1 MSYRDRDRFENSRPD
16 QYGQEH
22 YGRRQ
27 YGQSGYD
34 QQRGGWDQ
42 QQHHGWQAGGEHQRG
57 DWRGR
62 ETGGWRGREPNDWR
76 GREPTDWRGRES
88 REDYPGR
95 ESQDWQSRASR
106 DHQPLSQEP
115 FGHEPFPHSAFG
127 ESEPPRYF
135 GTGAQ
140 GHGGGPSFTGGT
152 YGTADWRSDSPYFDE
167 VGFNRGQ
174 YEDPLSSESQ
184 GRSQPRQGGFGQT
197 RYGQNRYGQSGYG
210 ESSFYGRGRQQ
221 QRRYPQGPKGYTR
234 SDERLRE
241 DISERLMQAYDIDS
255 SEVTVQVQGGKV
267 VLEGTV
273 PSRHMK
279 HAIEDIADGAPG
291 VQDVDNRIRV
301 TSNETRWGGG
311 QDAGSV
317 ASNANN
323 PVAGGSSNQ
332 SLSGSGTTGTASTG
346 TASTG
351 TASSGRTTTS
361 GVRRDS

>member
-1 MSYRDRDRFENSRPD
+1 MSYRDRDRDRPD

-27 YGQSGYD
+27 YGQPHYD

-42 QQHHGWQAGGEHQRG
+42 QHQGWQASEQQRG
-57 DWRGR
+57 DWRGG
-62 ETGGWRGREPNDWR
+62 EAGGWRGREPY
-76 GREPTDWRGRES
+76 DWRGRES
-88 REDYPGR
+88 REDYLGPD
-95 ESQDWQSRASR
+95 SQDWQSRTSR
-106 DHQPLSQEP
+106 DNHPLAQEP
-115 FGHEPFPHSAFG
+115 SGHAPFGHSAFG
-127 ESEPPRYF
+127 ESERPRYF

-152 YGTADWRSDSPYFDE
+152 YGTADWRSDAPYFDE
-167 VGFNRGQ
+167 VGFNRGN
-174 YEDPLSSESQ
+174 YEDPLPTRASQ
-184 GRSQPRQGGFGQT
+184 GRSSPQYRPPGYGRSG
-197 RYGQNRYGQSGYG
+197 YGQSRDAQYGQSGYDP
-210 ESSFYGRGRQQ
+210 SLRRQNE

-267 VLEGTV
+267 VLDGTV

-301 TSNETRWGGG
+301 TGSAHRWSTN
-311 QDAGSV
+311 QDVGSV
-317 ASNANN
+317 ATNANN
-323 PVAGGSSNQ
+323 PIAGGSSNQ
-332 SLSGSGTTGTASTG
+332 SLSGTTPT
-346 TASTG
+346 
-351 TASSGRTTTS
+351 GRTTAAGS
-361 GVRRDS
+361 RRDS

>member
-1 MSYRDRDRFENSRPD
+1 MSYRNRDPRDYRSGSPEFESNRPD

-22 YGRRQ
+22 HGRRQ
-27 YGQSGYD
+27 YGQSPD
-34 QQRGGWDQ
+34 QSRGWDQ
-42 QQHHGWQAGGEHQRG
+42 QQHGWQSGEQQRGG
-57 DWRGR
+57 DWRGQQA
-62 ETGGWRGREPNDWR
+62 GGWRGREPS
-76 GREPTDWRGRES
+76 DWRGRES
-88 REDYPGR
+88 REEYLGR
-95 ESQDWQSRASR
+95 ESQDWQARASR
-106 DHQPLSQEP
+106 DTQPLSQEP
-115 FGHEPFPHSAFG
+115 FGHEPFTHSAFG

-140 GHGGGPSFTGGT
+140 GYGGGPSFTGGT

-167 VGFNRGQ
+167 VGFNRGR
-174 YEDPLSSESQ
+174 YEDPLSRQSE
-184 GRSQPRQGGFGQT
+184 GRSQYRQSG
-197 RYGQNRYGQSGYG
+197 YGQSGYG
-210 ESSFYGRGRQQ
+210 VGRQ

-255 SEVTVQVQGGKV
+255 SEVTVQVLSGKV

-273 PSRHMK
+273 PSRFMK
-279 HAIEDIADGAPG
+279 HAIEDIADSAPG
-291 VQDVDNRIRV
+291 VQDVDNRVRV
-301 TSNETRWGGG
+301 TSSGSRWGSS

-332 SLSGSGTTGTASTG
+332 SLGGTTSA
-346 TASTG
+346 
-351 TASSGRTTTS
+351 GRTTTT

>member
-1 MSYRDRDRFENSRPD
+1 MSYRDRERFENSRPD

-27 YGQSGYD
+27 YGQSGYE

-42 QQHHGWQAGGEHQRG
+42 QQHHGWQAGGEQQRG
-57 DWRGR
+57 DWRGGR
-62 ETGGWRGREPNDWR
+62 EGGGWRGREPNDWR
-76 GREPTDWRGRES
+76 GRES
-88 REDYPGR
+88 REDYLGR

-115 FGHEPFPHSAFG
+115 FGHEPFTHSSFG
-127 ESEPPRYF
+127 ESEQPRYF

-140 GHGGGPSFTGGT
+140 GHGGGPSITGGT

-167 VGFNRGQ
+167 VGLN
-174 YEDPLSSESQ
+174 SE
-184 GRSQPRQGGFGQT
+184 GRPQQRQGGFGQGG
-197 RYGQNRYGQSGYG
+197 YGQSGYGRSGYGQSGYG
-210 ESSFYGRGRQQ
+210 ESALYGRGRQQ
-221 QRRYPQGPKGYTR
+221 QRRFPQGPKGYTR

-273 PSRHMK
+273 PNRYMK

-301 TSNETRWGGG
+301 TSSGSRWGTS

-332 SLSGSGTTGTASTG
+332 SLSGTGTGTSTG
-346 TASTG
+346 AGAT
-351 TASSGRTTTS
+351 SSGRTTS

>member
-1 MSYRDRDRFENSRPD
+1 M
-16 QYGQEH
+16 
-22 YGRRQ
+22 
-27 YGQSGYD
+27 
-34 QQRGGWDQ
+34 
-42 QQHHGWQAGGEHQRG
+42 
-57 DWRGR
+57 
-62 ETGGWRGREPNDWR
+62 
-76 GREPTDWRGRES
+76 
-88 REDYPGR
+88 
-95 ESQDWQSRASR
+95 
-106 DHQPLSQEP
+106 SQEP
-115 FGHEPFPHSAFG
+115 FGHEPFTHSAFG

-152 YGTADWRSDSPYFDE
+152 YGTADWRSDSPYFNE
-167 VGFNRGQ
+167 VGFNRGN
-174 YEDPLSSESQ
+174 YEDPLSPQSQ
-184 GRSQPRQGGFGQT
+184 GRPQYRQGGSGQAG
-197 RYGQNRYGQSGYG
+197 YGQNRYGQSGYG
-210 ESSFYGRGRQQ
+210 HSGYGESAFYGQGRRQ

-255 SEVTVQVQGGKV
+255 SEVTVQVQVGKV

-273 PSRHMK
+273 PDRYMK

-301 TSNETRWGGG
+301 TSSSNRWGTS

-332 SLSGSGTTGTASTG
+332 SVSGTGAT
-346 TASTG
+346 
-351 TASSGRTTTS
+351 SSGRTTTS

>member
-1 MSYRDRDRFENSRPD
+1 MSYRDRERFENSRPD

-22 YGRRQ
+22 YGRRR
-27 YGQSGYD
+27 YGQSGHE

-42 QQHHGWQAGGEHQRG
+42 QQHHGWQAGGEQQRG

-62 ETGGWRGREPNDWR
+62 EAGGWRGREPSDTRN
-76 GREPTDWRGRES
+76 
-88 REDYPGR
+88 
-95 ESQDWQSRASR
+95 Q
-106 DHQPLSQEP
+106 HPLSQEP
-115 FGHEPFPHSAFG
+115 FGHEPFTHSSFG
-127 ESEPPRYF
+127 ESEQPRYF

-167 VGFNRGQ
+167 VGFNRGN
-174 YEDPLSSESQ
+174 YEDPL
-184 GRSQPRQGGFGQT
+184 PRQSEGRPQQQ
-197 RYGQNRYGQSGYG
+197 RQNRYGQSGYG
-210 ESSFYGRGRQQ
+210 ESAFYGRGRQQ

-267 VLEGTV
+267 VLDGTV
-273 PSRHMK
+273 PSRYMK

-301 TSNETRWGGG
+301 TSSGNRWGTS

-317 ASNANN
+317 ASDANN
-323 PVAGGSSNQ
+323 PVAGGSSSQ
-332 SLSGSGTTGTASTG
+332 GSSGSSST
-346 TASTG
+346 
-351 TASSGRTTTS
+351 GRTTTS
-361 GVRRDS
+361 SVRRDS

>member
-1 MSYRDRDRFENSRPD
+1 MSYRDRERFENSRPD

-27 YGQSGYD
+27 YGQSGYE

-42 QQHHGWQAGGEHQRG
+42 QQHHGWQAGGEQQRG

-62 ETGGWRGREPNDWR
+62 DAGGWRGREPNDWR
-76 GREPTDWRGRES
+76 GRES
-88 REDYPGR
+88 REDFLGR

-106 DHQPLSQEP
+106 DHHPLSQEP
-115 FGHEPFPHSAFG
+115 FGHEPFTHSSFG
-127 ESEPPRYF
+127 ESEQPRYF

-152 YGTADWRSDSPYFDE
+152 YGTADWRSDAPYFDE

-174 YEDPLSSESQ
+174 YEDPLARQSG
-184 GRSQPRQGGFGQT
+184 GRSQYRQEGSGQGS
-197 RYGQNRYGQSGYG
+197 YGQNRYGQSGYG
-210 ESSFYGRGRQQ
+210 ESAFYGRGRQQ

-273 PSRHMK
+273 PNRYMK

-301 TSNETRWGGG
+301 TSSGGRWSTS

-332 SLSGSGTTGTASTG
+332 SPSGTGTGPGAGAT
-346 TASTG
+346 
-351 TASSGRTTTS
+351 SSGRTTTS
-361 GVRRDS
+361 VRRDS

>member
-27 YGQSGYD
+27 YGQAGYD

-42 QQHHGWQAGGEHQRG
+42 QHHGWQQGEQQRG
-57 DWRGR
+57 DWRSR
-62 ETGGWRGREPNDWR
+62 ESGTWRSREPNDWR
-76 GREPTDWRGRES
+76 GRES
-88 REDYPGR
+88 REEYLGR
-95 ESQDWQSRASR
+95 ESQDWQARAAR
-106 DHQPLSQEP
+106 GEHHPLSQEP
-115 FGHEPFPHSAFG
+115 FGHEPFTHASFG
-127 ESEPPRYF
+127 ESEQPRYF

-167 VGFNRGQ
+167 VGFNRGN
-174 YEDPLSSESQ
+174 YEDPLSRQSQ
-184 GRSQPRQGGFGQT
+184 GRPQYRQGGSGQ
-197 RYGQNRYGQSGYG
+197 GGYGQSGYG
-210 ESSFYGRGRQQ
+210 RSGYGESAFYGLGRQQ

-273 PSRHMK
+273 PTRYMK
-279 HAIEDIADGAPG
+279 HAIEDIADSAPG
-291 VQDVDNRIRV
+291 VQDVDNRVRV
-301 TSNETRWGGG
+301 TGSGNRWGAG

-323 PVAGGSSNQ
+323 PIAGGTSNQ
-332 SLSGSGTTGTASTG
+332 SSSG
-346 TASTG
+346 G
-351 TASSGRTTTS
+351 TASSGRTTTA
-361 GVRRDS
+361 GARRDS

>member
-1 MSYRDRDRFENSRPD
+1 MSYRDRERFENSRPD

-27 YGQSGYD
+27 YGQSGYE

-62 ETGGWRGREPNDWR
+62 EGGGWRGREPNDWR
-76 GREPTDWRGRES
+76 GRES
-88 REDYPGR
+88 REDYLGR

-106 DHQPLSQEP
+106 DPHPLSQEP
-115 FGHEPFPHSAFG
+115 FGHEPFTHSSFG
-127 ESEPPRYF
+127 ESEQPRYF

-174 YEDPLSSESQ
+174 YEDPLARQSGGRPQYRQEGSGQ
-184 GRSQPRQGGFGQT
+184 GS
-197 RYGQNRYGQSGYG
+197 YGQNRYGQSGYG
-210 ESSFYGRGRQQ
+210 ESAFYGRGRQQ

-273 PSRHMK
+273 PNRYMK

-301 TSNETRWGGG
+301 TSSSSRWGTS

-332 SLSGSGTTGTASTG
+332 SLSGTGSGVGSGTGTGAGAT
-346 TASTG
+346 
-351 TASSGRTTTS
+351 SSGRTTTS

>member
-42 QQHHGWQAGGEHQRG
+42 QHQAWQQGEPQRG
-57 DWRGR
+57 DWRSR
-62 ETGGWRGREPNDWR
+62 ESGGWRAREPNDWR
-76 GREPTDWRGRES
+76 GRES
-88 REDYPGR
+88 REEYLGR
-95 ESQDWQSRASR
+95 ESQDWQARASR
-106 DHQPLSQEP
+106 GEHHPLSQEP
-115 FGHEPFPHSAFG
+115 FGHEPFTHSSFG

-167 VGFNRGQ
+167 VGFNRGN
-174 YEDPLSSESQ
+174 YEDPLARQSQ
-184 GRSQPRQGGFGQT
+184 GRPQYRQGG
-197 RYGQNRYGQSGYG
+197 YGQGGYGQSAYG
-210 ESSFYGRGRQQ
+210 QGRQ

-273 PSRHMK
+273 PTRHMK
-279 HAIEDIADGAPG
+279 HAIEDIADSAPG
-291 VQDVDNRIRV
+291 VQDVDNRVRV
-301 TSNETRWGGG
+301 TSSGNRWSAG

-323 PVAGGSSNQ
+323 PIAGGTTNQ
-332 SLSGSGTTGTASTG
+332 SMSGTT
-346 TASTG
+346 
-351 TASSGRTTTS
+351 SSGRTTTA

>member
-1 MSYRDRDRFENSRPD
+1 MSYRDRERFENSRPD

-27 YGQSGYD
+27 YGQSGYE

-42 QQHHGWQAGGEHQRG
+42 QQHHGWQAGGEQQRG

-62 ETGGWRGREPNDWR
+62 DAGGWRGREPNDWR
-76 GREPTDWRGRES
+76 GRES
-88 REDYPGR
+88 REDFLGR

-106 DHQPLSQEP
+106 DHHPLSQEP
-115 FGHEPFPHSAFG
+115 FGHEPFTHSSFG
-127 ESEPPRYF
+127 ESEQPRYF
-135 GTGAQ
+135 GRGAQ

-152 YGTADWRSDSPYFDE
+152 YGTADWRSDAP
-167 VGFNRGQ
+167 
-174 YEDPLSSESQ
+174 
-184 GRSQPRQGGFGQT
+184 
-197 RYGQNRYGQSGYG
+197 
-210 ESSFYGRGRQQ
+210 

-273 PSRHMK
+273 PNRYMK

-301 TSNETRWGGG
+301 TSSGGRWSTS

-332 SLSGSGTTGTASTG
+332 SPSGTGTGAGAGAT
-346 TASTG
+346 
-351 TASSGRTTTS
+351 SSGRTTTS
-361 GVRRDS
+361 VRRDS

>member
-27 YGQSGYD
+27 YGQSGYE

-42 QQHHGWQAGGEHQRG
+42 QHHGWQPGEQQRG
-57 DWRGR
+57 DWRSR
-62 ETGGWRGREPNDWR
+62 DSWGWRGREPNDWR
-76 GREPTDWRGRES
+76 GRES
-88 REDYPGR
+88 REDYLGR
-95 ESQDWQSRASR
+95 ESQEWQGRGSREN
-106 DHQPLSQEP
+106 QPLSQES
-115 FGHEPFPHSAFG
+115 FGHEPFPHSAYG
-127 ESEPPRYF
+127 ESESPRYF

-152 YGTADWRSDSPYFDE
+152 YGTADWRSDAPYFDE
-167 VGFNRGQ
+167 VGFNRPQ
-174 YEDPLSSESQ
+174 Q
-184 GRSQPRQGGFGQT
+184 RQVGS
-197 RYGQNRYGQSGYG
+197 GQSA
-210 ESSFYGRGRQQ
+210 FYGRGRQ

-234 SDERLRE
+234 SDERIRE
-241 DISERLMQAYDIDS
+241 DISERLMQAYDIDC

-267 VLEGTV
+267 VLDGTV

-301 TSNETRWGGG
+301 TSSGSRWGTS

-332 SLSGSGTTGTASTG
+332 SLSGTGAT
-346 TASTG
+346 
-351 TASSGRTTTS
+351 SSGRTTTS
-361 GVRRDS
+361 GMRRDS